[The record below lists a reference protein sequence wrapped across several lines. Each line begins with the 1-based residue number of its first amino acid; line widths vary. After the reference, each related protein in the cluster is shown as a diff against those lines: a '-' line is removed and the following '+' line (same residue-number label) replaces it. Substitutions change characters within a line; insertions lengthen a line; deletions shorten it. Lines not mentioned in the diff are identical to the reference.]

1 MNAKE
6 LFEQLGYSVT
16 VSPRGNHNE
25 LVYFK
30 KNTDPKQGWDYYV
43 RFNLE
48 NETFKITDDWGD
60 SYFADVPL
68 LQAIV
73 YQIKELRWL

>member
-6 LFEQLGYSVT
+6 LFAQLGYTVT
-16 VSPRGNHNE
+16 ASGDQKE
-25 LVYFK
+25 LLYFK

-43 RFNLE
+43 RFNLA
-48 NETFKITDDWGD
+48 NESVKITDDWGD
-60 SYFADVPL
+60 SYYADVPL